1 MKKISKNI
9 LSVITFSS
17 VLLISLVGCEKNNNY
32 KFSPQLNTDEK
43 LTLNILGYFGNFEA
57 LDAVT
62 NDFNKYYPNISFNY
76 QQVSGN
82 NLVAFLD
89 SNFQTDIF
97 MTSSDTIS
105 SANLIDYCLDLSTV
119 NLNLNDVDQTMLTT
133 SYKGNFLH
141 SLPIG
146 QNIYGIITNV
156 TLLKKEGL
164 DIPKNYDKFINTLN
178 TLKTKGYVPLQSS
191 STKIYPELTI
201 NMMVNTI
208 QEDNELYNDLINGNL
223 KSYSKIENIFNIVSN
238 IQNNEYSLDEVNNL
252 YPFDNYDDAILRF
265 FEGNVPFWVCNSEK
279 VSGMKKRETKSE
291 TFKANPFEYTYIYA
305 PLGDKGSYV
314 YHEPWYGL
322 GISKRSPS
330 IEYAKEFM
338 RFYATK
344 DELNKMASTKGV
356 PSIAKEKYNSDIYKY
371 IDNPE
376 AIETNCIYDG
386 KVTQKDF
393 DAWYTCI
400 NSFATKKLSK
410 EEAIKSFI
418 TTFSNS
424 HK

>member
-97 MTSSDTIS
+97 MTSFDTIS
-105 SANLIDYCLDLSTV
+105 STNLIDYCLDLSTV

-252 YPFDNYDDAILRF
+252 YPFDNYNDAILRF

-371 IDNPE
+371 IDNPK

>member
-97 MTSSDTIS
+97 ITSSDTIS
-105 SANLIDYCLDLSTV
+105 STNLIDYCLDLSTV

-252 YPFDNYDDAILRF
+252 YPFDNYNDAILRF

-371 IDNPE
+371 IDNPK

>member
-105 SANLIDYCLDLSTV
+105 STNLIDYCLDLSTV
-119 NLNLNDVDQTMLTT
+119 NLNLNYVDQTMLTT

-164 DIPKNYDKFINTLN
+164 DILKNYDKFINTLN

-252 YPFDNYDDAILRF
+252 YPFDNYNDAILRF

>member
-17 VLLISLVGCEKNNNY
+17 LLLISLVGCEKNNNY
-32 KFSPQLNTDEK
+32 KFSPQLNIDEK

-105 SANLIDYCLDLSTV
+105 STNLIDYCLDLSTV

-252 YPFDNYDDAILRF
+252 YPFDNYNDSILRF

>member
-105 SANLIDYCLDLSTV
+105 STNLIDYCLDLSIV

-252 YPFDNYDDAILRF
+252 YPFDNYNDAILRF

-305 PLGDKGSYV
+305 SLGDKGSYV

>member
-97 MTSSDTIS
+97 ITSSDTIIS
-105 SANLIDYCLDLSTV
+105 TNLIDYCLDLSTV

-252 YPFDNYDDAILRF
+252 YPFDNYNDAILRF

-376 AIETNCIYDG
+376 AIEINCIYDG

>member
-105 SANLIDYCLDLSTV
+105 STNLIDYCLDLSTV

-252 YPFDNYDDAILRF
+252 YPFDNYNDAILRF

-305 PLGDKGSYV
+305 SLGDKGSYV

-376 AIETNCIYDG
+376 DIETNCIYDG

>member
-105 SANLIDYCLDLSTV
+105 STNLIDYCLDLSIV

-330 IEYAKEFM
+330 IEYAKEFI

>member
-105 SANLIDYCLDLSTV
+105 STNLIDYCLDLSTV

-164 DIPKNYDKFINTLN
+164 DIPKNNDKFINTLN

-252 YPFDNYDDAILRF
+252 YPFDNYNDSILRF

-291 TFKANPFEYTYIYA
+291 TFKANPFEYIYIYA
-305 PLGDKGSYV
+305 QLGDKGSYV

>member
-105 SANLIDYCLDLSTV
+105 STNLIDYCLDLSTV

-133 SYKGNFLH
+133 SYKGIFLH

-252 YPFDNYDDAILRF
+252 YPFDNYNDAILRF

>member
-105 SANLIDYCLDLSTV
+105 STNLIDYCLDLSTV

-133 SYKGNFLH
+133 SYKGIFLH

-252 YPFDNYDDAILRF
+252 YPFDNYNDAILRF
-265 FEGNVPFWVCNSEK
+265 FEGNVPFWLCNSEK

>member
-32 KFSPQLNTDEK
+32 KFYPQLNTDEK

-105 SANLIDYCLDLSTV
+105 STNLIDYCLDLSTV

-252 YPFDNYDDAILRF
+252 YPFDNYNDSILRF

-291 TFKANPFEYTYIYA
+291 TFKANPFEYIYIYA

-371 IDNPE
+371 IDNQE

>member
-105 SANLIDYCLDLSTV
+105 STNLIDYCLDLSIV

-252 YPFDNYDDAILRF
+252 YPFDNYNDAILRF

>member
-105 SANLIDYCLDLSTV
+105 STNLIDYCLDLSTV

-252 YPFDNYDDAILRF
+252 YPFDNYNDAILRF

-386 KVTQKDF
+386 KVTQKNF

>member
-105 SANLIDYCLDLSTV
+105 STNLIDYCLDLSIV

-252 YPFDNYDDAILRF
+252 YPFDNYNDAILRF

-291 TFKANPFEYTYIYA
+291 TFKANPFEYTYIYT

>member
-89 SNFQTDIF
+89 SSFQTDIF

-105 SANLIDYCLDLSTV
+105 STNLIDYCLDLSTL

-164 DIPKNYDKFINTLN
+164 DIPKNYDEFINTLN
-178 TLKTKGYVPLQSS
+178 TLKTKEYVPLQSS

-252 YPFDNYDDAILRF
+252 YPFDNYNDAILRF

-314 YHEPWYGL
+314 YHEHWYGL

-386 KVTQKDF
+386 KVTQKNF

>member
-105 SANLIDYCLDLSTV
+105 STNLIDYCLDLSTV

-133 SYKGNFLH
+133 SYKGNFLY

-252 YPFDNYDDAILRF
+252 YPFDNYNDAILRF

-371 IDNPE
+371 IDNPK

>member
-1 MKKISKNI
+1 M
-9 LSVITFSS
+9 
-17 VLLISLVGCEKNNNY
+17 
-32 KFSPQLNTDEK
+32 
-43 LTLNILGYFGNFEA
+43 
-57 LDAVT
+57 
-62 NDFNKYYPNISFNY
+62 
-76 QQVSGN
+76 
-82 NLVAFLD
+82 
-89 SNFQTDIF
+89 
-97 MTSSDTIS
+97 
-105 SANLIDYCLDLSTV
+105 
-119 NLNLNDVDQTMLTT
+119 
-133 SYKGNFLH
+133 
-141 SLPIG
+141 PIG

-164 DIPKNYDKFINTLN
+164 DIPKNYDEFINTLN
-178 TLKTKGYVPLQSS
+178 TLKTKGYVSLQIS

-223 KSYSKIENIFNIVSN
+223 KSYSKIENIFNIVSD

-252 YPFDNYDDAILRF
+252 YPFDNYNDAILRF

-279 VSGMKKRETKSE
+279 VNGMKKRETKSE

-344 DELNKMASTKGV
+344 DELNKKASTKGV
-356 PSIAKEKYNSDIYKY
+356 PSIAKEKYTSDIYKY

-393 DAWYTCI
+393 DAWYKCI

>member
-105 SANLIDYCLDLSTV
+105 STNLIDYCLDLSTV

-191 STKIYPELTI
+191 YTKIYPELTI

-252 YPFDNYDDAILRF
+252 YPFDNYNDSILRF

-291 TFKANPFEYTYIYA
+291 TFKANPFEYIYIYA

-314 YHEPWYGL
+314 YHEPWYDL

>member
-105 SANLIDYCLDLSTV
+105 STNLIDYCLDLSTV
-119 NLNLNDVDQTMLTT
+119 NLNLNDFDQTMLTT

-252 YPFDNYDDAILRF
+252 YPFDNYNDAILRF

-386 KVTQKDF
+386 KVTQTDF

>member
-97 MTSSDTIS
+97 MTSSNTIS
-105 SANLIDYCLDLSTV
+105 STNLIDYCLDLSTV

-252 YPFDNYDDAILRF
+252 YPFDNYNDAILRF

-386 KVTQKDF
+386 KVTQKNF

>member
-105 SANLIDYCLDLSTV
+105 STNLIDYCLDLSIV

-252 YPFDNYDDAILRF
+252 YPFDNYNDAILRF

-305 PLGDKGSYV
+305 TLGDKGSYV

>member
-32 KFSPQLNTDEK
+32 KFSHQLNTDEK

-105 SANLIDYCLDLSTV
+105 STNLIDYCLDLSTV

>member
-105 SANLIDYCLDLSTV
+105 STNLIDYCLDLSTV

-156 TLLKKEGL
+156 TLLKKERL

-252 YPFDNYDDAILRF
+252 YPFDNYNDAILRF

>member
-62 NDFNKYYPNISFNY
+62 NDFNKYYSNISFNY

-105 SANLIDYCLDLSTV
+105 STNLIDYCLDLSTV

-252 YPFDNYDDAILRF
+252 YPFDNYNDAILRF

>member
-17 VLLISLVGCEKNNNY
+17 VLLISLVGCEKNINY

-105 SANLIDYCLDLSTV
+105 STNLIDYCLDLSTV

-164 DIPKNYDKFINTLN
+164 DIPKNYDEFINTLN
-178 TLKTKGYVPLQSS
+178 TLKTKRYVPLQSS

>member
-105 SANLIDYCLDLSTV
+105 STNLIDYCLDLSTV

-223 KSYSKIENIFNIVSN
+223 KSYSKIENIFNIVSY

-252 YPFDNYDDAILRF
+252 YPFDNYNDSILRF

-291 TFKANPFEYTYIYA
+291 TFKANPFEYIYIYA

>member
-17 VLLISLVGCEKNNNY
+17 VLLLSLAGCKKNNTN
-32 KFSPQLNTDEK
+32 KFAPQLDTDEK

-76 QQVSGN
+76 QQVSGS

-89 SNFQTDIF
+89 SNLQTDIF
-97 MTSSDTIS
+97 MTSPETINKT
-105 SANLIDYCLDLSTV
+105 NLIDYCLDLSTI
-119 NLNLNDVDQTMLTT
+119 NINLNDVDQTMLTT
-133 SYKGNFLH
+133 SYAGNFLH

-146 QNIYGIITNV
+146 QNIYGLITNV
-156 TLLKKEGL
+156 SLLKKEGL
-164 DIPKNYDKFINTLN
+164 DIPKNYGEFINTLN
-178 TLKTKGYVPLQSS
+178 TLKDKGYVPLQSS

-201 NMMVNTI
+201 NMMVNII
-208 QEDNELYNDLINGNL
+208 QEDNELYNDLVNGSL
-223 KSYSKIENIFNIVSN
+223 KAYNKIEDIFNIVSDM
-238 IQNNEYSLDEVNNL
+238 QNNEYSLDEVNNL
-252 YPFDNYDDAILRF
+252 YPFDNYNDAILRF

-356 PSIAKEKYNSDIYKY
+356 PSIAKEKYDSDIYKY

-376 AIETNCIYDG
+376 AIETKCIYDG

-410 EEAIKSFI
+410 EEAINSFI

>member
-105 SANLIDYCLDLSTV
+105 STNLIDYCLDLSTV

-252 YPFDNYDDAILRF
+252 YPFDNYNDAILRF

-400 NSFATKKLSK
+400 NSFATKNYQKK
-410 EEAIKSFI
+410 KR
-418 TTFSNS
+418 
-424 HK
+424 

>member
-1 MKKISKNI
+1 M
-9 LSVITFSS
+9 
-17 VLLISLVGCEKNNNY
+17 
-32 KFSPQLNTDEK
+32 
-43 LTLNILGYFGNFEA
+43 
-57 LDAVT
+57 
-62 NDFNKYYPNISFNY
+62 
-76 QQVSGN
+76 SGN

-105 SANLIDYCLDLSTV
+105 STNLIDYCLDLSTV

-252 YPFDNYDDAILRF
+252 YPFDNYNDAILRF

-291 TFKANPFEYTYIYA
+291 KFKANPFEYTYIYA

>member
-105 SANLIDYCLDLSTV
+105 STNLIDYCLDLSTV

-252 YPFDNYDDAILRF
+252 YPFDNYNDAILRF
-265 FEGNVPFWVCNSEK
+265 FEGTVPFWVCNSEK

>member
-105 SANLIDYCLDLSTV
+105 STNLIDYCLDLSTV

-146 QNIYGIITNV
+146 QNIYGIITNI

-252 YPFDNYDDAILRF
+252 YPFDNYNDAILRF

-386 KVTQKDF
+386 KVTQKNF

>member
-105 SANLIDYCLDLSTV
+105 STNLIDYCLDLSTV

-178 TLKTKGYVPLQSS
+178 TLKTKGYVQLQSS

-252 YPFDNYDDAILRF
+252 YPFDNYNDAILRF

-386 KVTQKDF
+386 KVTQKNF

>member
-105 SANLIDYCLDLSTV
+105 STNLIDYCLDLSTV

-164 DIPKNYDKFINTLN
+164 DIPKNNDKFINTLN

-252 YPFDNYDDAILRF
+252 YPFDNYNDAILRF

>member
-43 LTLNILGYFGNFEA
+43 LTLNILGYFCNFEA

-105 SANLIDYCLDLSTV
+105 STNLIDYCLDLSTV

-252 YPFDNYDDAILRF
+252 YPFDNYNDAILRF

-386 KVTQKDF
+386 KVTQKNF

>member
-105 SANLIDYCLDLSTV
+105 STNLIDYCLDLSTV

-252 YPFDNYDDAILRF
+252 YPFDNYNDSILRF

-344 DELNKMASTKGV
+344 DELNKMTSTKGV

>member
-105 SANLIDYCLDLSTV
+105 STNLIDYCLDLSTV

-252 YPFDNYDDAILRF
+252 YPFDNYNDAILRF

-305 PLGDKGSYV
+305 PLGNKGSYV

-376 AIETNCIYDG
+376 AIEKNCIYDG

>member
-105 SANLIDYCLDLSTV
+105 STNLIDYCLDLSTV

-164 DIPKNYDKFINTLN
+164 DIPKNYDEFINTLN

-201 NMMVNTI
+201 NIMVNTI

-252 YPFDNYDDAILRF
+252 YPFDNYNDSILRF